1 MKYKWLRLQ
10 CENPRCP
17 NPGGVWRTL
26 FEPPRGVLLHDQ
38 WLCSPTCLDQVLEHL
53 LSPLIEST
61 RAKRGTK
68 AHRFPLGLLM
78 LSLGLIDNESLQTA
92 LQAQRDA
99 GQGRVGDWLRQQGA
113 VTEPQVT
120 RALAM
125 QWALPVYPLEKRDDN
140 LDCAHLVPFPLLDA
154 FQMLPVYRSPVSG
167 LLHVAFSSRV
177 DYTVLYAIEQMLE
190 WRTEPCVAQESY
202 IERALE
208 RLRQES
214 GSTDIR
220 IAGAMEPSVISR
232 ATLQQMLKFE
242 AQEVRVVG
250 CANNIWVRLLAPQ
263 GARDLV
269 FYRAADNSVLTQ
281 TQSNIRVRD
290 IEVRFNPNSEV
301 GQRFL
306 PSWGRTVGSGQ

>member
-1 MKYKWLRLQ
+1 MKYKWFRFQ

-26 FEPPRGVLLHDQ
+26 LEPHRGVLLQEQ
-38 WLCSPTCLDQVLEHL
+38 WLCSPGCLDQVLEEL

-61 RAKRGTK
+61 RAKPGTK

-78 LSLGLIDNESLQTA
+78 LSLGLISKESLQTA

-99 GQGRVGDWLRQQGA
+99 GKGRVGDWLRQQGA

-140 LDCAHLVPFPLLDA
+140 LNCAHLVPFPLLEA
-154 FQMLPVYRSPVSG
+154 FQMLPVHRSPASG
-167 LLHVAFSSRV
+167 VLHVAFSSRV

-208 RLRQES
+208 RLRQE
-214 GSTDIR
+214 GCSTDIP
-220 IAGAMEPSVISR
+220 IVGPMEPWIISR
-232 ATLQQMLKFE
+232 ATLQQVLKFGT
-242 AQEVRVVG
+242 QEVRVVG
-250 CANNIWVRLLAPQ
+250 CANNIWVRLCAPDQ
-263 GARDLV
+263 ARDLL
-269 FYRAADNSVLTQ
+269 FYRAADNSVPTQ
-281 TQSNIRVRD
+281 MQSEI
-290 IEVRFNPNSEV
+290 
-301 GQRFL
+301 L
-306 PSWGRTVGSGQ
+306 